1 MNTLAKVIGT
11 CIVSICS
18 LTPSLQPTVY
28 ASSISEQ
35 ITMAKQG
42 LIEFRVGSIK
52 STVVSGARVI
62 VINHDGKVI
71 TTGITNSSGIW
82 TAAVPLYKVQW
93 NENFSTK
100 GIVTAIAL
108 ANGYN
113 EQVVF
118 VVPITE
124 HTIQPIVMQPVMPNA
139 RNQPYASLGLI
150 YHQELQQFVSRYAQ
164 QVGLQRQS
172 PIPSD
177 FGYAPWG
184 PSQKLGAE
192 KK

>member
-1 MNTLAKVIGT
+1 MNAFAKVFGT
-11 CIVSICS
+11 CIVTFCS
-18 LTPSLQPTVY
+18 FTQCLQPSVY

-35 ITMAKQG
+35 TTVAKQG

-52 STVVSGARVI
+52 STVVSGARIV
-62 VINHDGKVI
+62 VINHDGKVV
-71 TTGITNSSGIW
+71 TTGLTNSSGIW
-82 TAAVPLYKVQW
+82 TAAVPFFQVQW
-93 NENFSTK
+93 NEKFSTK
-100 GIVTAIAL
+100 GIVTAIAF

-124 HTIQPIVMQPVMPNA
+124 HTVQPIVMQPVMPNA

-164 QVGLQRQS
+164 QVGLQRQA
-172 PIPSD
+172 PIPGD
-177 FGYAPWG
+177 FSYAPWG
-184 PSQKLGAE
+184 PSQKSGAE